1 MKKVFQLLLHHF
13 FKAEQMA
20 VKVRSLDQVVKEK
33 AKKGS
38 CISQCIEYLD
48 RARQVLKMK
57 VLGV

>member
-1 MKKVFQLLLHHF
+1 MKKVFQLLLCHF

-20 VKVRSLDQVVKEK
+20 FKVRSLDQVVKKK
-33 AKKGS
+33 AKEGS

>member
-1 MKKVFQLLLHHF
+1 MKKVFQFLLHHF

-33 AKKGS
+33 GS

-48 RARQVLKMK
+48 KARQVLKMK
-57 VLGV
+57 VL